1 MDVSENITRVSEEL
15 IDLIKELSFTV
26 KRDFNSQE
34 QKEWLKTLLGF
45 KENFETYNEVIL
57 GPDSITSSMSNI
69 VNNLSE
75 LSDEDRNK
83 FITKEQFDQLKSFVS
98 S

>member
-1 MDVSENITRVSEEL
+1 MDVSESITHVSEEL
-15 IDLIKELSFTV
+15 IDLIKELSFAV

-45 KENFETYNEVIL
+45 KENFETYSEVIL
-57 GPDSITSSMSNI
+57 PELPSVTSLTSNI
-69 VNNLSE
+69 VNNFSE
-75 LSDEDRNK
+75 PSNEDLNK
-83 FITKEQFDQLKSFVS
+83 FIAKEQFVS